1 MGAFSPFQRPS
12 NKERKLLV
20 SLYAG
25 DGCGLLDEF
34 GDLLESRI
42 WEVVA
47 EGSGRSEHGL
57 TLMEGWGF

>member
-34 GDLLESRI
+34 GDLLESL
-42 WEVVA
+42 E
-47 EGSGRSEHGL
+47 SGRSWPRGVGKVSTGSL
-57 TLMEGWGF
+57 